1 MAGFVRDDSMEHDD
15 CQMSVSKGIL
25 GFKVERSAVESG
37 LDSLVRSR
45 LTGLDYSSAYHRIHR
60 VNMVTTRLQSVS
72 RVMCMHQIILT

>member
-37 LDSLVRSR
+37 LDSLVRSW
-45 LTGLDYSSAYHRIHR
+45 LIELD
-60 VNMVTTRLQSVS
+60 
-72 RVMCMHQIILT
+72 